1 MNEDYANINE
11 DYADIYDTI
20 QKRTTDEAPA
30 PQEENDAPL
39 YDRVHE
45 DVWTEN
51 NLYAT
56 RLESQEYDYLSP
68 YVSKSDEVTPTSLEP
83 EADGYLLPDEVYSE
97 LQEVEDVS
105 VGNSNSP
112 SQDPEPYAWEPQEN
126 ERSVKE
132 ELEEVPSSLSFRVQH
147 SKVLA
152 TNQEDSPTCPS
163 AAAGLE
169 ENTAASS
176 GPEIFLFVKVRA
188 VSDRHTYTGW
198 RVQSFVLLCGSGI
211 VCDVLASG
219 SPAILQSRGD

>member
-30 PQEENDAPL
+30 LQEENDAPL

-97 LQEVEDVS
+97 LREVEDVS
-105 VGNSNSP
+105 VGDSNSP
-112 SQDPEPYAWEPQEN
+112 SQDPEPYVWEKPQEN

-132 ELEEVPSSLSFRVQH
+132 ELEEVPSLLSFRVQH

-169 ENTAASS
+169 EKTAASS
-176 GPEIFLFVKVRA
+176 SPEIFLFVKVRA
-188 VSDRHTYTGW
+188 VSDRHTYTG
-198 RVQSFVLLCGSGI
+198 
-211 VCDVLASG
+211 
-219 SPAILQSRGD
+219 